1 MALSGDLATRSSES
15 SATVDAAA
23 SARRRR
29 SHLRRGVTA
38 WLFMLPLAVVNLLVI
53 LAPGLLSVYYSFTDW
68 TGIGGAH
75 FIGLANYVQMFHDSA
90 FAGAFLH
97 NVWWTIFFLI
107 VPMSMGLFGAFLL
120 SRIRRFV
127 TLFRVV
133 YFIPYIVASVVS
145 ASIWQSLLSP
155 DHGIGKLLGV
165 NFFGNGKTALP
176 SVAVVNTWSWWG
188 FLVVVFLAAM
198 QGVNPSLYEAASLDG
213 ANSWQQFW
221 HVTLPAIRPTLM
233 FLGLMTIIWSFL
245 VFDWIYILTQGGP
258 AGATEVL
265 STLQYRDAFENQEAG
280 YAAAIG
286 VVLALISGVVVVSYQ
301 LIRRRRGW
309 DI

>member
-1 MALSGDLATRSSES
+1 M
-15 SATVDAAA
+15 
-23 SARRRR
+23 
-29 SHLRRGVTA
+29 TA
-38 WLFMLPLAVVNLLVI
+38 WLFMLPLIVVNVLVI
-53 LAPGLLSVYYSFTDW
+53 LGPGVMSVYYSLTDW
-68 TGIGGAH
+68 TGIGGAN
-75 FIGLANYVQMFHDSA
+75 FIGLTNYAQMLHDSA

-120 SRIRRFV
+120 SRMRRFL

-155 DHGIGKLLGV
+155 EHGLGKLLGV
-165 NFFGNGKTALP
+165 NFLGNSRTALP

-198 QGVNPSLYEAASLDG
+198 HGVNPSLYEAAALDG
-213 ANSWQQFW
+213 ANSWKQFW
-221 HVTLPAIRPTLM
+221 HITLPSIRPTLM

-245 VFDWIYILTQGGP
+245 VFDYIYILTQGGP

-286 VVLALISGVVVVSYQ
+286 VVLALISGIVVAAYQ
-301 LIRRRRGW
+301 TLRRRKGW